1 MASILNVDKIRRA
14 AGTSDAITIGSS
26 DDVTIPSLISTG
38 LDLTGQTGAV
48 LQEVTAISKTFSTH
62 NSTSWSESHSSYRV
76 SITPKSSSSQIVL
89 QYYVPYNP
97 TGAANILHGFK
108 AVRSTDGDTTF
119 TDGIWGW
126 GNALGSRQRISGGF
140 TRSSNGY
147 DANDMNMQNWISVDR
162 PGVTTACIYGFHM
175 KSEGTNSCLINHT
188 NGNNSTWGWTS
199 AVVIRA
205 TEMVV

>member
-14 AGTSDAITIGSS
+14 TGTSDAVTIDSS
-26 DDVTIPSLISTG
+26 DNVTIPSLISTD
-38 LDLTGQTGAV
+38 LDLTGQTGAI
-48 LQEVTAISKTFSTH
+48 LQEVTVTSKTFSTH
-62 NSTSWSESHSSYRV
+62 NSTSWSESNSSYRV
-76 SITPKSSSSQIVL
+76 TITPKSNSSQIVL

-108 AVRSTDGDTTF
+108 AVRSTDGGSTF
-119 TDGIWGW
+119 TDGLWGW

-140 TRSSNGY
+140 TRSSNGF

-175 KSEGTNSCLINHT
+175 KSEGTNACNVNHSA
-188 NGNNSTWGWTS
+188 GDNSVWGWTS
-199 AVVIRA
+199 AVIIRA

>member
-14 AGTSDAITIGSS
+14 SGTSDAITIGSS

-48 LQEVTAISKTFSTH
+48 LQEVTGLSKVFSTH
-62 NSTSWSESHSSYRV
+62 NSTSWSEAHNSYRV
-76 SITPKSSSSQIVL
+76 TITPKSSSSQIVL

-108 AVRSTDGDTTF
+108 AVRSTDGGSTF
-119 TDGIWGW
+119 TDGLWGW
-126 GNALGSRQRISGGF
+126 GDALGVRLRLSGGF
-140 TRSSNGY
+140 TRSSNGF
-147 DANDMNMQNWISVDR
+147 DANDINMQNWISVDR
-162 PGVTTACIYGFHM
+162 PAVTTACIYGFHM
-175 KSEGTNSCLINHT
+175 KSEGTNACYINHS
-188 NGNNSTWGWTS
+188 NSDNSNWGFTG

-205 TEMVV
+205 MEVVI

>member
-14 AGTSDAITIGSS
+14 TGTSDAVTIDSS
-26 DDVTIPSLISTG
+26 DNVTIPSLISTD
-38 LDLTGQTGAV
+38 LDLTGQTGAI
-48 LQEVTAISKTFSTH
+48 LQEVTVTSKTFSTH
-62 NSTSWSESHSSYRV
+62 NSTSWSEAHSSYRV
-76 SITPKSSSSQIVL
+76 TITPKSNSSQIVL
-89 QYYVPYNP
+89 QYYVPYSP

-108 AVRSTDGDTTF
+108 AVRSTDGGSTF
-119 TDGIWGW
+119 TDGLWGW

-140 TRSSNGY
+140 TRSSNGF

-175 KSEGTNSCLINHT
+175 KSEGTNACNVNHSA
-188 NGNNSTWGWTS
+188 GDNSVWGWTS
-199 AVVIRA
+199 AVIIRA